1 MATLNGGPVAAPHQT
16 SEVGT
21 TPFPINLG
29 AEMHDSSGNKYK
41 YVDFTATVYRGVTVG
56 ISNDGNFTAAP
67 LTEGFQGA
75 VGVTMGTATSDN
87 AGWVQIY
94 GFHAGAQL
102 ASGSSDVTSAMVAVV
117 ASSVSTPAAG
127 MDCLAATT
135 VDVHRIFDMW
145 PTAVASTATTSA
157 TSHTGASV
165 SVWLNYPSTW
175 GFVSAMIDPT
185 S

>member
-1 MATLNGGPVAAPHQT
+1 MGTLTGSPVAAPHPT

-21 TPFPINLG
+21 TPFPIQLG
-29 AEMHDSSGNKYK
+29 SRMRDSSGNEFI
-41 YVDFTATVYRGVTVG
+41 YVDFTATVYGGVTVS
-56 ISNDGNFTAAP
+56 ISNDGNFTAAA
-67 LTEGFQGA
+67 LTEAHRGS
-75 VGVTMGTATSDN
+75 VGVTMGTGTSDN
-87 AGWVQIY
+87 SGWVQIY
-94 GFHAGAQL
+94 GYHSGAQL
-102 ASGSSDVTSAMVAVV
+102 ASGSSNVTSAMVAVV

-127 MDCLAATT
+127 MDCLAGTT

-157 TSHTGASV
+157 TSHTGADV
-165 SVWLNYPSTW
+165 AVWLNYPSTW

>member
-1 MATLNGGPVAAPHQT
+1 MGTLTGSPVAAPHPT

-21 TPFPINLG
+21 TPFPIQLG
-29 AEMHDSSGNKYK
+29 SRMRDSSGNEFM
-41 YVDFTATVYRGVTVG
+41 YVDFTATVYGGVTVS
-56 ISNDGNFTAAP
+56 ISNDGNFTAAA
-67 LTEGFQGA
+67 LTEAHRGS
-75 VGVTMGTATSDN
+75 VGVTMGTGTSDN
-87 AGWVQIY
+87 SGWVQIY
-94 GFHAGAQL
+94 GYHSGAQL

-127 MDCLAATT
+127 MDCLAGTT

-145 PTAVASTATTSA
+145 PTAVASTATTSG
-157 TSHTGASV
+157 TSHTGAEV
-165 SVWLNYPSTW
+165 PVWLNNPSTW

>member
-1 MATLNGGPVAAPHQT
+1 MATLQGFPTAAPHPT
-16 SEVGT
+16 SVVGT
-21 TPFPINLG
+21 TPFPIGLG
-29 AEMHDSSGNKYK
+29 TRLRDSSGNE
-41 YVDFTATVYRGVTVG
+41 YVYCDFTGSVYGGVTVS
-56 ISNDGNFTAAP
+56 ISNDGNFQSAA
-67 LTEGFQGA
+67 LTESHRGS
-75 VGVTMGTATSDN
+75 VGIAMTTATSDN
-87 AGWVQIY
+87 SGWVQIY
-94 GFHAGAQL
+94 GRHANAQL

-127 MDCLAATT
+127 MDCLAGTT

-157 TSHTGASV
+157 TSHTGADV
-165 SVWLNYPSTW
+165 AVWLNYPSTW

>member
-1 MATLNGGPVAAPHQT
+1 MATLNGGPVVAPHQT
-16 SEVGT
+16 SDVGT

-29 AEMHDSSGNKYK
+29 SRMHDSSGNEYI
-41 YVDFTATVYRGVTVG
+41 YVDFTATVYGGVTVS
-56 ISNDGNFTAAP
+56 ISNDGNFQAAA
-67 LTEGFQGA
+67 LTSAHRGS
-75 VGVTMGTATSDN
+75 VGVTMGTGTSDN
-87 AGWVQIY
+87 SGWVQIY

>member
-1 MATLNGGPVAAPHQT
+1 MGTLTGSPVAAPHPT

-21 TPFPINLG
+21 TPFPMQLG
-29 AEMHDSSGNKYK
+29 SRMRDSSGNEFI
-41 YVDFTATVYRGVTVG
+41 YVDFTATVYGGVTVS
-56 ISNDGNFTAAP
+56 ISNDGNFTAAA
-67 LTEGFQGA
+67 LTEAHRGS
-75 VGVTMGTATSDN
+75 VGVTMGTGTSDN
-87 AGWVQIY
+87 SGWVQIY
-94 GFHAGAQL
+94 GYHSGAQL
-102 ASGSSDVTSAMVAVV
+102 ASGSSNVTSAMVAVV

-127 MDCLAATT
+127 MDCLAGTT

-145 PTAVASTATTSA
+145 PTAVASTATTSG
-157 TSHTGASV
+157 TSHTGAEV